1 MAIKKKIIRQNIPE
15 IKLQPR
21 QLEFAK
27 ADQQIVFFGGGAGGG
42 KTFSALAVNLLG
54 INDPLYFSVFFRTTS
69 TEIEKGLFLEAKR
82 MYMPYLTDINGK
94 FIGQAKINE
103 QQKTITFP
111 SGART
116 TFSYLATDR
125 DADAWYGT
133 EINCA
138 FFEEAQYRSQYQF
151 DVIRS
156 RNRSMSKIPKSI
168 RCTLNPSPDSFIY
181 QWVKP
186 FLDEDDFPVKEYSG
200 KTRYFVIVEDNLY
213 TSWDK
218 EELEQTWGKSAE
230 TYTYIPATLDDNK
243 ALDTLDP
250 SYRKKLDSLPEAK
263 RKQLLL
269 GCWAATENSGVFFKR
284 EYLKKATTLPLGSL
298 VARGY
303 DLAATADDTPNTKGC
318 DRTAS
323 ILMAKSKDGYY
334 YILSGNGYRKRS
346 GERDLEIIRQGHVDG
361 DDVHIVLPCDHGA
374 GGKAAFE
381 YLSKTLIDNQLTP
394 KKDPSNTNNSKLK
407 KAEGFFSAC
416 QNGLV
421 FIVESGFTREE
432 LETFYREL
440 EIFDGVTK
448 STRLRHDDY
457 VDAAATVFTY
467 LNVTKV
473 YNVPKLHAFAAPPAT
488 PKAEILDIEF

>member
-1 MAIKKKIIRQNIPE
+1 M
-15 IKLQPR
+15 
-21 QLEFAK
+21 
-27 ADQQIVFFGGGAGGG
+27 G
-42 KTFSALAVNLLG
+42 KTFASLCDNLQG
-54 INDPLYFSVFFRTTS
+54 IHDPLYFSVFFRSTV
-69 TEIEKGLFLEAKR
+69 TEIDKGLWIDAKR
-82 MYMPYLTDINGK
+82 MYMPYLVDTDGK
-94 FIGQAKINE
+94 FVGKAKINE
-103 QQKTITFP
+103 QTKTITFP

-116 TFSYLATDR
+116 SFGYLSTDK
-125 DADAWYGT
+125 DADSWYGV
-133 EINCA
+133 EITKIY
-138 FFEEAQYRSQYQF
+138 FEEAQYRSQYQF
-151 DVIRS
+151 DVLKS
-156 RNRSMSKIPKSI
+156 RNRSMANVAKGI
-168 RCTLNPSPDSFIY
+168 RCTLNPDPLSFIY
-181 QWVKP
+181 KWVKP
-186 FLDEDDFPVKEYSG
+186 FLDEDDFPINSLSG
-200 KTRYFVIVEDNLY
+200 KTRYYVIVDGELY
-213 TSWDK
+213 TSWD
-218 EELEQTWGKSAE
+218 EQELKDTYGKDPE
-230 TYTYIPATLDDNK
+230 TYTYIPAVLSDNQALLKMDD
-243 ALDTLDP
+243 

-269 GCWAATENSGVFFKR
+269 GCWAAIDDTGIFFKR